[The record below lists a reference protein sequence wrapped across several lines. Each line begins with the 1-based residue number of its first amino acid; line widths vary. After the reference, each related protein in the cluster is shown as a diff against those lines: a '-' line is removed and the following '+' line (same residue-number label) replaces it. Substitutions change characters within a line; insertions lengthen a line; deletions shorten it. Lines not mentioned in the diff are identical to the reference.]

1 MSALSY
7 FLERDGIA
15 TTGISLV
22 RENTESMQPPR
33 ALWVPFPLGRPLG
46 KPGDSA
52 FQHRVIAAGLALLDR
67 ATGPV
72 LEDYPEDAPG
82 VTSEA
87 APACPVA
94 FARPNR
100 ETTGWAAA
108 LGKELQALTPWH
120 DLGRRRR
127 RGRTLVGLSANT
139 IRDNIEKMG
148 RLLDDGRLPLDDL
161 GWFKAATEDAKA
173 FYLEALTAQPGE
185 YDQQALENVL
195 WNQTALGAA
204 ILKFNKGFKAHPDTA
219 TFSVI
224 TAPRIAEHQESGS

>member
-46 KPGDSA
+46 KPGNSA
-52 FQHRVIAAGLALLDR
+52 FQHRVIAAALALLDR
-67 ATGPV
+67 AKGPV
-72 LEDYPEDAPG
+72 LEDYPEDAPA
-82 VTSEA
+82 VISEA
-87 APACPVA
+87 APACPIA
-94 FARPNR
+94 FARPSR

-108 LGKELQALTPWH
+108 LCKELQALMPWH

-139 IRDNIEKMG
+139 IQDNVEKMG

-161 GWFKAATEDAKA
+161 AWFKAATEDAKA

-185 YDQQALENVL
+185 YDQQELENVL

-204 ILKFNKGFKAHPDTA
+204 ILTFNKGFKAHPDTA
-219 TFSVI
+219 TFAVI
-224 TAPRIAEHQESGS
+224 TAPRITEHQESGS